1 MKELKNEEQPLFI
14 ESKNPASGEVLGKV
28 QQNTSSDVREKAG
41 QARQAQEEWA
51 SFSVDKRNNILKT
64 LIQVMIDRSEEISM
78 IVSSENG
85 KPPVEALGMLLPIS
99 GNIKLHTRVAKKLE
113 NGVKVSPSFFFG
125 SKARIY
131 YEPLGLI
138 GFILPWNFP
147 FESGI
152 KHMIPA
158 LASGNAVLQK
168 PSPFQPMIG
177 ELIQSIFEDAG
188 TPKGLVQMVHG
199 YAETGKAVI
208 DYSDAICFI
217 GSTKI
222 GRKVGKQ
229 ASQRLIPAVLEL
241 GGNDAAIV
249 RHDADIDFSA
259 QGIVNGAC
267 FNAGQVCNGIE
278 RIYVH
283 HSIAEEITQHLLKWV
298 KKLIIGD
305 GTNTNY
311 HIGPMTWPPQEE
323 IYKQHV
329 ADALSKGA
337 KLIYGGAAIEAG
349 NGRYWPPTILTDVNH
364 NMLIMQEE
372 TFGPFLPIMTFRH
385 DEEALSLANDSKYGL
400 AGSIWTEDI
409 EAAYR
414 MMRRL
419 KVGHVMI
426 NNAVQSGGCATL
438 PFGGERESGVGRL
451 SGKQA
456 FFNWVSQKSLMVSPK
471 MAKELWMPYQQ
482 GAEKLSIGLVKAIY
496 GHSIRNRV
504 TGIWQF
510 LKNR

>member
-1 MKELKNEEQPLFI
+1 MNTIKNEKHPEFI
-14 ESKNPASGEVLGKV
+14 ESRNPASGEFLGKV
-28 QQNTSSDVREKAG
+28 EQSTSSDVKEKAA
-41 QARQAQEEWA
+41 QARLAQEEWV
-51 SFSVDKRNNILKT
+51 SFSVDKRNHILNN
-64 LIQVMIDRSEEISM
+64 LIQVMIHRADEIAR

-99 GNIKLHTRVAKKLE
+99 GNIKLHIKMAKKLE

-168 PSPFQPMIG
+168 PSPIQPMIG
-177 ELIQSIFEDAG
+177 ELIQHLFEDAG

-208 DYSDAICFI
+208 DHSDAICFI
-217 GSTKI
+217 GSTQI
-222 GRKVGKQ
+222 GKEVGIQ
-229 ASQRLIPAVLEL
+229 AAQGLIPSVLEL

-249 RHDADIDFSA
+249 RHDADIDFTA

-278 RIYVH
+278 RIYVN
-283 HSIAEEITQHLLKWV
+283 HSIAETFTQYLLKWV
-298 KKLIIGD
+298 KKLIIGND
-305 GTNTNY
+305 QKSSY
-311 HIGPMTWPPQEE
+311 HMGPMTWAPQEE
-323 IYKQHV
+323 IYKRHV
-329 ADALSKGA
+329 ADALNKGA
-337 KLIYGGAAIEAG
+337 KLIHGGTAIEKG
-349 NGRYWPPTILTDVNH
+349 NGRYWPPTILTHVNH
-364 NMLIMQEE
+364 DMLIMQEE
-372 TFGPFLPIMTFRH
+372 TFGPFLPVMTFKN

-400 AGSIWTEDI
+400 AGSIWTADI
-409 EAAYR
+409 DTAYR
-414 MMRRL
+414 MMRQL

-438 PFGGERESGVGRL
+438 PFGGERDSGVGRL
-451 SGKQA
+451 SGEQA
-456 FFNWVSQKSLMVSPK
+456 FFNWVSQKSVMASPK
-471 MAKELWMPYQQ
+471 MAKELWMPYKQ
-482 GAEKLSIGLVKAIY
+482 GSDKVSMGLVKAIY
-496 GHSIRNRV
+496 GDSIRNRF
-504 TGIWQF
+504 TGIWEF